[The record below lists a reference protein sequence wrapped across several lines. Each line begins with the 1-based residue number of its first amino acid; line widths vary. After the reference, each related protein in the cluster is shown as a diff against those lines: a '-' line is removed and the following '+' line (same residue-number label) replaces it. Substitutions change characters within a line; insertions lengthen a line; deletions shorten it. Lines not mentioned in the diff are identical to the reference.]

1 MRNLHDDIAS
11 VLIDQ
16 PALQNRI
23 QALAAEI
30 EADYADTDDL
40 LLICVL

>member
-30 EADYADTDDL
+30 EADYATRMT
-40 LLICVL
+40 CCSSAS